1 MPSAVQYKL
10 LAALGT
16 QLSRQLKVG
25 EELPSVLRVALLA
38 FGRLRT
44 YTKNLQPNLQV
55 LRSHLLHSDIV
66 DVYVLTERSSQ
77 CYSQQNEREVVDLFS
92 RFSFNVVKL
101 W

>member
-1 MPSAVQYKL
+1 MTMRVLRNGQLGLSRKMSSWSICIAESYKHPPIPINSSPMPSAVQYKL

-44 YTKNLQPNLQV
+44 YTKNL
-55 LRSHLLHSDIV
+55 
-66 DVYVLTERSSQ
+66 
-77 CYSQQNEREVVDLFS
+77 
-92 RFSFNVVKL
+92 
-101 W
+101 